1 MSMGHKNCYWQFSW
15 LLFLFS
21 VIIVICLLWSPFG
34 KYYTKIMTSFGS
46 KCHHLSKGSSPHLNG
61 LLNIRKMV
69 IYFNTLKTPFLT
81 TYLGTNIFFSCFLF
95 PLQSS
100 EIKSASTSSSTVQSD
115 PEMLPISDCLL
126 MIFAGVN
133 VTDVKI
139 LFKSIPRIGSS
150 LYLIGCLDT
159 RMPKAFKMGVIYRDE
174 ETWTW
179 PMEDLWRA
187 LQYFR
192 NVDQCW

>member
-1 MSMGHKNCYWQFSW
+1 MFSDLRFIPWSWWLILNFICCSRIKNIWMSIGHKNCYWQFSW

-81 TYLGTNIFFSCFLF
+81 TYFGTKIFFSCCDAPCSNLEWHQQNFGFDWL
-95 PLQSS
+95 
-100 EIKSASTSSSTVQSD
+100 EW
-115 PEMLPISDCLL
+115 
-126 MIFAGVN
+126 
-133 VTDVKI
+133 I
-139 LFKSIPRIGSS
+139 LRYDWWK
-150 LYLIGCLDT
+150 
-159 RMPKAFKMGVIYRDE
+159 
-174 ETWTW
+174 
-179 PMEDLWRA
+179 
-187 LQYFR
+187 
-192 NVDQCW
+192 

>member
-1 MSMGHKNCYWQFSW
+1 
-15 LLFLFS
+15 
-21 VIIVICLLWSPFG
+21 
-34 KYYTKIMTSFGS
+34 MTSFGS

-81 TYLGTNIFFSCFLF
+81 TYFGTNIFFSCFLF
-95 PLQSS
+95 LLQSS

-115 PEMLPISDCLL
+115 PEMLPISDCLP

-133 VTDVKI
+133 VTDVRI

-159 RMPKAFKMGVIYRDE
+159 RMPKAFKMGVIFTE
-174 ETWTW
+174 
-179 PMEDLWRA
+179 MKKL
-187 LQYFR
+187 
-192 NVDQCW
+192 